1 MRLLAFCLFCLAL
14 CVQFADLTRWIGLGG
29 SGAAPLHDIRDSN
42 YRDVLEQ
49 RNYLF
54 VYFYSTSC
62 RYCEQF
68 NPDFNY
74 LSALYRD
81 DPQVQLVKANA
92 HRNRELRTL
101 FGIEQYPSLRFYNA
115 QSGNVVAFL
124 QMRTIEAI
132 TGFLKYHTG
141 ATANFANVQ
150 SAITRLTDD
159 TASHFLAT
167 STRGKIIVFI
177 TNYTE
182 QWEAAHYPLHFY
194 QAFPQRYP
202 QYDFAIAYV
211 DKTDTLS
218 LQRRFRISNTPS
230 LLMVEPETG
239 RLKTFHTN
247 SQNHLANDRLT
258 PEQCAAFIDTDAT
271 GQWHADLAALQAAA
285 THVDA
290 YDGHKQRK
298 MQRMHI
304 VQSLQEEPKLLA
316 DEYNDLLQQL
326 TM

>member
-1 MRLLAFCLFCLAL
+1 MRLLYFCLFGLAL
-14 CVQFADLTRWIGLGG
+14 CVQFADLTRWIGVGS
-29 SGAAPLHDIRDSN
+29 SGAVPLQDVGDSN
-42 YRDVLEQ
+42 YQDVLAQ
-49 RNYLF
+49 RNYLL

-68 NPDFNY
+68 NPNFNY

-81 DPQVQLVKANA
+81 DPRVQLVKANA
-92 HRNRELRTL
+92 HRNRELRTR
-101 FGIEQYPSLRFYNA
+101 FGITQYPSLRLYNA
-115 QSGNVVAFL
+115 QSGDVVAFL

-132 TGFLKYHTG
+132 TGFLKYHTS
-141 ATANFANVQ
+141 ATANFDNVQ
-150 SAITRLTDD
+150 SALTRLTDD
-159 TASHFLAT
+159 TAGDFLAT
-167 STRGKIIVFI
+167 ARGKVIVFI

-182 QWEAAHYPLHFY
+182 QWEAAHYPLHFF
-194 QAFPQRYP
+194 QTFPQRYP
-202 QYDFAIAYV
+202 QYDFGIAYV
-211 DKTDTLS
+211 DKSDTLA
-218 LQRRFRISNTPS
+218 LQRRFRISNAPS
-230 LLMVEPETG
+230 LLLLEPETG

-258 PEQCAAFIDTDAT
+258 SEQCADFIDTDAT

-285 THVDA
+285 THVNT

-298 MQRMHI
+298 LQRMHI

-316 DEYNDLLQQL
+316 DEYHDLLQQL